1 MVEEMYGGVMEGL
14 CCRDDLGAVWA
25 GRDGAVSEVRR
36 WCGTVAVARM
46 ATWVGE
52 EWGCGGLGGHLDK
65 RRGSDGEVDVGA
77 DVDGVCGWGREGEMR
92 EERGSELGRVCALSI
107 CGSWG
112 SCGDGWLLCLSGR
125 GRDGVVEVVCSVD
138 EETGG

>member
-25 GRDGAVSEVRR
+25 GRDGAVSEVKRG
-36 WCGTVAVARM
+36 CGTVAGARM

-65 RRGSDGEVDVGA
+65 RQGSDGEVDVGA

-92 EERGSELGRVCALSI
+92 GGEGKRAGASVCVEHLRELGELWGWMAAVLVWEGLGW
-107 CGSWG
+107 CGG
-112 SCGDGWLLCLSGR
+112 GGLQCG
-125 GRDGVVEVVCSVD
+125 
-138 EETGG
+138 